1 MENKEQIRQI
11 ELFLEEVIIRELG
24 KLQQIELSYVQFV
37 LMGQA
42 VEILGS
48 FLDNKPMKAKGQ
60 SSKRFSNGINQLFG
74 GRYRLLNSN
83 YFLYDKLRNQMT
95 HAFIPGK
102 DLLSLAHQD
111 GMYKHFEYNDG
122 KLVLIG
128 EVFYEDICRACSRLL
143 NFLKEGKVKP
153 KKIAF

>member
-102 DLLSLAHQD
+102 DLLLLAHRD
-111 GMYKHFEYNDG
+111 GMYEHLEYNDG